1 LVDAVEQRI
10 YRAFLRLYASVLES
24 PSSFH
29 WLLGFC
35 RSVWRVLRSA
45 IWMKRSGPNDQ
56 VVTAHAIQLGDRIN
70 TSGIEGETLST
81 SPLAIRIDKEGI
93 AVLFRYG
100 VVVPIGLS
108 QQQEQKLL
116 EKLSTRVSGRLDRFE
131 EETAVIKLADEDED
145 QVPAGGPILVR
156 AMSPERLLVIS
167 DVLAKSV
174 VLAHDERRVA
184 EVFEVI
190 EPFARE
196 LATRGKAR
204 LNRTGILRLIGNALL
219 VQHRVSGRVAIA
231 EKPDALWDRPDL
243 ERLYAR
249 LEDEY
254 ELQERVDALNRKLAV
269 ISETATTLADIID
282 TQRSL
287 RLELIIVALIALE
300 IVITFY
306 QILASRAGH

>member
-1 LVDAVEQRI
+1 MLA
-10 YRAFLRLYASVLES
+10 
-24 PSSFH
+24 
-29 WLLGFC
+29 
-35 RSVWRVLRSA
+35 SA
-45 IWMKRSGPNDQ
+45 IWMNRSGPNDQ
-56 VVTAHAIQLGDRIN
+56 VVTAHAILLGDRIN
-70 TSGIEGETLST
+70 TSGVEGETLST
-81 SPLAIRIDKEGI
+81 SPLAIRIDNEGI

-100 VVVPIGLS
+100 VVVLISLL
-108 QQQEQKLL
+108 QQQEQELL
-116 EKLSTRVSGRLDRFE
+116 EKLSARVSGRLDRYE
-131 EETAVIKLADEDED
+131 EETAVIKLAEEDED

-219 VQHRVSGRVAIA
+219 VQHRVSGRVAIT

-254 ELQERVDALNRKLAV
+254 ELQERVDTLNRKLAV

>member
-1 LVDAVEQRI
+1 
-10 YRAFLRLYASVLES
+10 
-24 PSSFH
+24 
-29 WLLGFC
+29 
-35 RSVWRVLRSA
+35 
-45 IWMKRSGPNDQ
+45 MKRSGPNDQ
-56 VVTAHAIQLGDRIN
+56 VVTAHAILLGDRIN

-81 SPLAIRIDKEGI
+81 SPLAIRIDKGGF

-100 VVVPIGLS
+100 VVVLIGLS
-108 QQQEQKLL
+108 PQQEQEFL
-116 EKLSTRVSGRLDRFE
+116 EKLSARVSGRYERCE

-145 QVPAGGPILVR
+145 QVPAGGPIQVR

-190 EPFARE
+190 EPFARA

-204 LNRTGILRLIGNALL
+204 LNRTGILKLIGNALL
-219 VQHRVSGRVAIA
+219 VQHRVSGRVAIT

-254 ELQERVDALNRKLAV
+254 ELRERVDTLNRKLAV
-269 ISETATTLADIID
+269 IAETATTLADIID

>member
-1 LVDAVEQRI
+1 
-10 YRAFLRLYASVLES
+10 
-24 PSSFH
+24 
-29 WLLGFC
+29 
-35 RSVWRVLRSA
+35 
-45 IWMKRSGPNDQ
+45 MKRSGPNDQ
-56 VVTAHAIQLGDRIN
+56 VVTAHAILLGDRIN
-70 TSGIEGETLST
+70 TSGVEGETLST
-81 SPLAIRIDKEGI
+81 SPLAIRIGNEGI

-100 VVVPIGLS
+100 VVVLIGLS
-108 QQQEQKLL
+108 QQQEQELL
-116 EKLSTRVSGRLDRFE
+116 EKLSARVSGRLDRYE
-131 EETAVIKLADEDED
+131 EETAVIKLAEEDED

-219 VQHRVSGRVAIA
+219 VQHRVSGRVAIT

-254 ELQERVDALNRKLAV
+254 ELQERVDTLNRKLAV

-306 QILASRAGH
+306 QILTSRAGH

>member
-1 LVDAVEQRI
+1 M
-10 YRAFLRLYASVLES
+10 
-24 PSSFH
+24 
-29 WLLGFC
+29 
-35 RSVWRVLRSA
+35 LRSA

-56 VVTAHAIQLGDRIN
+56 VVSAHAILLGDRIN

-81 SPLAIRIDKEGI
+81 SPLAIRIDKGGI

-108 QQQEQKLL
+108 PQQEQDFL
-116 EKLSTRVSGRLDRFE
+116 EKLSARVSGRLDRYE

-145 QVPAGGPILVR
+145 QVPAGGPIQVR

-219 VQHRVSGRVAIA
+219 VQHRVSGRVAIT